1 MKIYCIGFFKKTF
14 RLKTHFFIIYMEIIE
29 IKPTTKM
36 YDIIKHFPSSQRVL
50 FRKYHIGGC
59 SNCGYS
65 LDETLEEVFIKH
77 KKEHLIQD
85 AIDSIYQSQE
95 MDKMFQITP
104 QEFVELTKSDE
115 WKVIDVREPFERE
128 IAVIPGS
135 ILLTREL
142 AFEILQNW
150 DKNTKMIFYC
160 HTGIRSLEATHYFYS
175 HGFKNVKNLDGG
187 IDRYAKEID
196 PSIPLY

>member
-1 MKIYCIGFFKKTF
+1 
-14 RLKTHFFIIYMEIIE
+14 
-29 IKPTTKM
+29 
-36 YDIIKHFPSSQRVL
+36 
-50 FRKYHIGGC
+50 
-59 SNCGYS
+59 
-65 LDETLEEVFIKH
+65 
-77 KKEHLIQD
+77 
-85 AIDSIYQSQE
+85 
-95 MDKMFQITP
+95 
-104 QEFVELTKSDE
+104 
-115 WKVIDVREPFERE
+115 
-128 IAVIPGS
+128 VIPGS